1 MIHKDVGRRQK
12 EEPGGGMMEDDLF
25 DTFAYRQTLLLRVD
39 SIISVRTARQLW
51 MIVVNSN
58 DNERQRPILTRG
70 NCSASLP
77 FFVYVPAQYALD
89 NDGICQ

>member
-58 DNERQRPILTRG
+58 DNE
-70 NCSASLP
+70 
-77 FFVYVPAQYALD
+77 
-89 NDGICQ
+89 